1 MKEYKC
7 EDGLRLL
14 DYFGLLKF
22 MQSEEIKE
30 FEYWWKVFY
39 EEDSNPIKTTYE
51 IYTIILPVVLSEG
64 SFEKKQELCFSRIDE
79 FKTRLGMSIEEVC
92 TTGMT
97 LEDILANFEENAR
110 VS

>member
-51 IYTIILPVVLSEG
+51 IYTIILPVTL
-64 SFEKKQELCFSRIDE
+64 EKDYKNKIELCVSRIKE
-79 FKTRLGMSIEEVC
+79 FNTRLGMSVEEAY

-97 LEDILANFEENAR
+97 LDEILSNFEENAR